1 MIKDLPYM
9 KRDKICRMLNVE
21 RFLGGDFKTLAG
33 ELGMTNQNI
42 KLISERGNP
51 TEEVLTWWET
61 KKCATTHYFRQILQ
75 KMGRDDVVEEL
86 DRVHQP
92 GTQISLQLICLM

>member
-1 MIKDLPYM
+1 MIEDLPYM
-9 KRDKICRMLNVE
+9 KRDKICRMLNV
-21 RFLGGDFKTLAG
+21 RRLLGGDFKTLAD
-33 ELGMTNQNI
+33 ELGMTNQDI
-42 KLISERGNP
+42 KLISEEKNP
-51 TEEVLTWWET
+51 AEEVMTWWET
-61 KKCATTHYFRQILQ
+61 RKCATTHYFRQILQ